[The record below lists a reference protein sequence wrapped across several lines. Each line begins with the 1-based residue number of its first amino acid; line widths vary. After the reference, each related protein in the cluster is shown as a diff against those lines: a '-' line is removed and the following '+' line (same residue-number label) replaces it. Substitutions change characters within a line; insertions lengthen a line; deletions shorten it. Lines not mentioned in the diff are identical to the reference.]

1 MKQWK
6 NFETNDIY
14 IKEELRVWLKRH
26 KIYAE
31 ISECYDGW
39 HFEIKMLEEEAEK
52 MIWFL
57 ESIINMINGEYE

>member
-1 MKQWK
+1 M
-6 NFETNDIY
+6 Y
-14 IKEELRVWLKRH
+14 RVNHYLSDSREFRPAALSQG

-57 ESIINMINGEYE
+57 ESIIDMINGEYE